1 MSDDFICVAC
11 NEHCGTKRAYDK
23 HQNSNTHRTNV
34 GLPPLEYPCPSCHKT
49 FSRQSEV
56 KRHLANG
63 KCSGRNPRVN
73 AGASNAIKHGLSVS
87 PADVAWKYRR
97 TTSPAGD
104 RFPGVLD
111 ARRDSA
117 NIRLGT
123 VGSDLGSVDQ
133 VAADGLLSTAPLQA
147 MEESTK
153 RSFSLKEALSARVY
167 DVDIA
172 TPDTPETV
180 SAHHGADSP
189 SSAVVQPI
197 SSLRNQQ
204 GYLTA
209 AVQTTMARTIAESG
223 NALDRTAL
231 AESLDTLSYEEFKK
245 WKSKSG
251 QKVTEARAIAQR
263 LPIRSFSLLSLD
275 PSSAN
280 PDSLDGLFGMRRMA
294 ARAHDSMESPMYW
307 RPYEHQSATSVAER
321 IRVSNGHKLV
331 EHAAN
336 GHDREV
342 YEILM
347 YNDVDVNYSDEA
359 LHDGATAIMAAAVHG
374 HVGVLDAILRA
385 LTSNTSANRLH
396 IQLDVYQLVCVGG
409 QNRKFL
415 KALRGFVRVLV
426 GTVSCL
432 CPQEMRIGTLCEEVA
447 RRPFDAKATK
457 SECCWGDKLRRSS
470 WPDFS
475 DLSLRIPDWRSVLP
489 RTYTQPDEQ
498 SKIQAHRIRV
508 QAEPPKPPHERT
520 IPRSLLRMLAL
531 PTIVNGGK
539 TDDSDEGFDSDESD
553 DSDNIGQRLRDEI
566 GDDDGNFNF
575 RFHGRDMTGDGDR
588 YPDSDDERERRGI
601 PYSSPM
607 ITIAGD
613 LTASYWGEKKV

>member
-1 MSDDFICVAC
+1 V
-11 NEHCGTKRAYDK
+11 N
-23 HQNSNTHRTNV
+23 
-34 GLPPLEYPCPSCHKT
+34 
-49 FSRQSEV
+49 
-56 KRHLANG
+56 RHLANG
-63 KCSGRNPRVN
+63 KCSGRNPGAN

-104 RFPGVLD
+104 RSPGVLD

-117 NIRLGT
+117 NSRLGT
-123 VGSDLGSVDQ
+123 VTSDLGSVDE
-133 VAADGLLSTAPLQA
+133 VAADSTAPLQA
-147 MEESTK
+147 KIESTK

-172 TPDTPETV
+172 TSDTPETV

-189 SSAVVQPI
+189 SSAVVQPT

-223 NALDRTAL
+223 NALDRTTL

-251 QKVTEARAIAQR
+251 QKVTEARAIAPR
-263 LPIRSFSLLSLD
+263 PPIRSFSLLSLD

-280 PDSLDGLFGMRRMA
+280 PDSLGGLFGMQRMA
-294 ARAHDSMESPMYW
+294 ARAHDAVESPLYW

-374 HVGVLDAILRA
+374 HVDVLDAILRA
-385 LTSNTSANRLH
+385 LTSNTSSNRLH
-396 IQLDVYQLVCVGG
+396 IQLDVYKLVSVGG
-409 QNRKFL
+409 QNKKFL
-415 KALRGFVRVLV
+415 KALKGFVRVLV

-432 CPQEMRIGTLCEEVA
+432 CPREVRIGTICEEVA

-457 SECCWGDKLRRSS
+457 SECCWGDKLRQSR

-475 DLSLRIPDWRSVLP
+475 DVSPRIRDWRIALTG
-489 RTYTQPDEQ
+489 TYTQPDEQ
-498 SKIQAHRIRV
+498 SKIQAHRLRV
-508 QAEPPKPPHERT
+508 QAEPPKSPHKRT
-520 IPRSLLRMLAL
+520 KPRFPLGMLAL

-539 TDDSDEGFDSDESD
+539 TYDSDEGFDSDESD
-553 DSDNIGQRLRDEI
+553 DSDNIGQRLRGEI

-575 RFHGRDMTGDGDR
+575 RFHGRDVTGDHDR

-601 PYSSPM
+601 SYSSPM